1 MDKLG
6 QFQGGKEAEEGKS
19 LVPDLWL
26 QLNISVNMLKSPI
39 SAFEHMFPISKF
51 LTHATT

>member
-6 QFQGGKEAEEGKS
+6 QFQRGKEEEEGKS
-19 LVPDLWL
+19 PIPDFWL
-26 QLNISVNMLKSPI
+26 QLNISVNMLKRPNL
-39 SAFEHMFPISKF
+39 AFEHMFPISKF